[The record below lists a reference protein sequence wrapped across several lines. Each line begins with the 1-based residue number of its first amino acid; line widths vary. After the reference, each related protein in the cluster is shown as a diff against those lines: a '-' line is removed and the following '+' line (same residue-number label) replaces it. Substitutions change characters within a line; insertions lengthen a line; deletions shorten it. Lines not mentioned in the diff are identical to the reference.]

1 MPMRRALFAAALAL
15 LAACT
20 SATTPGSADVRVRT
34 DQAVYALPA
43 GGAQPVMVPFTVQNT
58 TDDPVHVAAC
68 GTAATAVL
76 DHREGGR
83 WATVNSGFCVANLDV
98 GPVTLAPGETL
109 AGVVSVGRVS
119 GTYRIRVPLGE
130 AATDIE
136 FAVSPSFEV
145 RWTDG

>member
-1 MPMRRALFAAALAL
+1 MTRALFAATLAL

-20 SATTPGSADVRVRT
+20 SATTPNPADVRVRT

-43 GGAQPVMVPFTVQNT
+43 GGAQPVMAPFTVANT
-58 TDDPVHVAAC
+58 GDAAVQVATC
-68 GTAATAVL
+68 GAAATAVL
-76 DHREGGR
+76 ERSEGGR
-83 WATVNSGFCVANLDV
+83 WATVSSGFCVSSLAL
-98 GPVTLAPGETL
+98 GPASLGPGETL
-109 AGVVSVGRVS
+109 AGVVSVGRAS

-130 AATDIE
+130 AATVTR

>member
-1 MPMRRALFAAALAL
+1 MRRALSAAALAL

-34 DQAVYALPA
+34 EQAVYALPA
-43 GGAQPVMVPFTVQNT
+43 GGAQPVMVPFTVANIGDAAVQ
-58 TDDPVHVAAC
+58 VATC
-68 GTAATAVL
+68 GAAATAVL
-76 DHREGGR
+76 ERSEGGS
-83 WATVNSGFCVANLDV
+83 WATVSSGFCVSSLALV
-98 GPVTLAPGETL
+98 PASLAPGETL

-130 AATDIE
+130 AATATRY
-136 FAVSPSFEV
+136 AVSPGFEV